1 MKFSRTTLRLLI
13 ATMAIGLTS
22 ACGTLADAADES
34 GKGKIAWYG
43 TWKGGLAVAKKT
55 GRPILLISA
64 APHCHGT
71 PGIW

>member
-1 MKFSRTTLRLLI
+1 MKTRI
-13 ATMAIGLTS
+13 
-22 ACGTLADAADES
+22 LAAAVALAVCLPLNAADES
-34 GKGKIAWYG
+34 GKGKIAWHG
-43 TWKGGLAVAKKT
+43 TWEGGLAVAQKT